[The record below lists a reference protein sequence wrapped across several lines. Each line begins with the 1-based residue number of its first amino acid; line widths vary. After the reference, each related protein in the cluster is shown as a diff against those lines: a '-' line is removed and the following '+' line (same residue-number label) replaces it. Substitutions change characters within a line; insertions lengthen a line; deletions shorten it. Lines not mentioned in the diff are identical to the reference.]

1 MEDFS
6 HLTHANRN
14 TKTNLMTTA
23 LKGKVE
29 PVKHERIWK
38 TLVTLLKQIEIKNKS
53 DDNSTEGKG

>member
-6 HLTHANRN
+6 HLAHANRN

-29 PVKHERIWK
+29 PVKHERIWN
-38 TLVTLLKQIEIKNKS
+38 TLVTWLKQTEIQKQI
-53 DDNSTEGKG
+53 